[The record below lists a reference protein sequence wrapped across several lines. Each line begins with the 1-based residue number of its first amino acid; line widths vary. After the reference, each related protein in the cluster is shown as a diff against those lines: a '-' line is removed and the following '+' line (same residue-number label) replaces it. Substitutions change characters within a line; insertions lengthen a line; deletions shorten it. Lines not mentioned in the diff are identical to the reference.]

1 MPDLVLERATAKV
14 GLFPGTALGFIANST
29 DPVKVSA
36 MPGRKRALPSVMLDE
51 MTCDLTELSRKVLV
65 REKDVHRQSES
76 SGFWFD
82 NLCRQLLTVAA
93 LAVPLTP
100 ADRIHW
106 MLSRW
111 GPPRR
116 FGRLKNRIT

>member
-1 MPDLVLERATAKV
+1 MPDLVLERTTAEV
-14 GLFPGTALGFIANST
+14 RLFPGTSLGFVANST

-51 MTCDLTELSRKVLV
+51 MTCDLSELSRKVLV

-76 SGFWFD
+76 LGFWFD
-82 NLCRQLLTVAA
+82 NRCRQSLTAA
-93 LAVPLTP
+93 ELAEPLAP

-106 MLSRW
+106 MMSRW
-111 GPPRR
+111 GQLRR
-116 FGRLKNRIT
+116 FGRLEYRII